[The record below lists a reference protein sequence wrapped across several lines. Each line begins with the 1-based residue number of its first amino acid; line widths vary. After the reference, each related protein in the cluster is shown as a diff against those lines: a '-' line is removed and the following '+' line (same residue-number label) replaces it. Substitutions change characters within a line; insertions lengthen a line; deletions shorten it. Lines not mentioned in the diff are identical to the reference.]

1 MSVHVCTHNR
11 NKTRSFFVHYSVS
24 CYTTIRY
31 TRERENLWRET
42 IPARSVSQRRD
53 RHMSVRVDDG
63 KHTSVNSRLAT
74 LVVLPSKLVIVRFC
88 QSVSAMENLLV
99 KWGLKNL
106 IAIFKENDITLEN
119 ITDITNDHLKELKVS
134 IGHRII
140 FKNKIQLYKENKEA
154 GEKIAEKKIAEKKI
168 AEEKIT
174 EEKIVEEKD
183 LQVINKDVLQNIL
196 NMDVIFQD
204 VHQSDNT
211 KSSDTENPKATTSN
225 ETNEDN
231 ENLILIDT
239 INVLSNVECSHFLN
253 FDLKNLLIS
262 SPYGNS
268 ILKYY
273 QKNNLLTFS
282 LRAKLV
288 NIIVRHLYTYII
300 KHRLT
305 HSQFQLITSKILS
318 LFPNEC
324 GSTYYIPAVPK
335 NLSPTGRPV
344 MAREKLVDKCRN
356 MLYTSDD
363 IQYVR
368 KRKCQSENSDE
379 VEEIILD
386 QDIKSDVSWLKYNIE
401 PWDEVIEKW
410 RRTFEVR
417 KNSKTTNFNAFLKEW
432 APLKHKD
439 KAECL
444 INIDFDLL
452 FPDKNLKLYEGW
464 NSFIDKILNTNKRT
478 DTNIQNLIHNR
489 QSGTISED
497 GRFINDIHLLANIV
511 PPKGRILIETDSG
524 RKQWKFST
532 IESIEAIIVHCKSHQ
547 MILDV

>member
-1 MSVHVCTHNR
+1 
-11 NKTRSFFVHYSVS
+11 
-24 CYTTIRY
+24 
-31 TRERENLWRET
+31 
-42 IPARSVSQRRD
+42 
-53 RHMSVRVDDG
+53 
-63 KHTSVNSRLAT
+63 
-74 LVVLPSKLVIVRFC
+74 
-88 QSVSAMENLLV
+88 
-99 KWGLKNL
+99 
-106 IAIFKENDITLEN
+106 
-119 ITDITNDHLKELKVS
+119 
-134 IGHRII
+134 
-140 FKNKIQLYKENKEA
+140 
-154 GEKIAEKKIAEKKI
+154 
-168 AEEKIT
+168 
-174 EEKIVEEKD
+174 
-183 LQVINKDVLQNIL
+183 
-196 NMDVIFQD
+196 MDVIFQD

-231 ENLILIDT
+231 ENLILMDT

-344 MAREKLVDKCRN
+344 MARGKLVDKCRN

-452 FPDKNLKLYEGW
+452 FSDKNLKLYEGW

-489 QSGTISED
+489 QNGTISED

-532 IESIEAIIVHCKSHQ
+532 IESIEAIIVHCKSPNDIGRVVEMQ
-547 MILDV
+547 KQKSLNRKQSYSVQPYILTEGPSLYEIRTISIIIDCTIKYQFESVMKAFDTIFKLFHTSYMCYPVQAEHLYLLIQKAVYKIQTEFDKSIPYIQDILKVCEE